1 MEFEEKQEPCTEYGA
16 DDHLNKLYEIFRDRT
31 KTDKKSFEMFYG
43 EVLKNV
49 EEMLK

>member
-1 MEFEEKQEPCTEYGA
+1 MKTEKKPRTEYGA
-16 DDHLNKLYEIFRDRT
+16 DEHLNKLYELFRDRT

-49 EEMLK
+49 EEYLK